1 MGEKVPS
8 TIDRRTLF
16 EWSRSIFQNE
26 DDHHAWWGGTHP
38 MLHGQTPWEAASTC
52 QGATAVRNILVA
64 LRYGG
69 VA

>member
-16 EWSRSIFQNE
+16 KWSRSIFQND
-26 DDHHAWWGGTHP
+26 DDHHAWWGRIHP
-38 MLHGQTPWEAASTC
+38 MLHGQTPWEAASTR